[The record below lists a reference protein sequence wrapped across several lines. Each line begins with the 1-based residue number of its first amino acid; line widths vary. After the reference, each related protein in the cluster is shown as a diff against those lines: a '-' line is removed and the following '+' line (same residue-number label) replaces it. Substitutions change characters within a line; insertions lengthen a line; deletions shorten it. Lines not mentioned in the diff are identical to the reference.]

1 MLCMSS
7 SARRLQACRLHLY
20 PTFPPDST
28 SLRKGVAERE
38 GGRSRCVCPPPPE
51 PPRRSVT
58 VPAGSD
64 RPLSAALSA
73 ARWRLWWVWF
83 CFPCAH
89 IAFAAAATR
98 SPQTTPSLP
107 SGGGQNQRRG
117 RLGCPRPGL
126 GEKLSILL
134 PHPSKFNYF
143 NFFLAA
149 RLAPSPEL
157 GTLGAPRQVPSHLSV
172 LGGPRGARGPRDA
185 AGGRLR
191 LPPRN
196 FASRLALVLPVPPAG
211 SCRSCLPALGS
222 FGEKHRHPK
231 RFNPPPPPLSASS
244 SPSEGGPG
252 TDPLLVQ
259 GRKSLG
265 RAPGREAGRGA
276 GLKGAAAPRCTRR
289 WMRGSPGAVGEVFL
303 RVPAFQRGRKASK
316 AAAFPPPRS
325 GKLPLNRKR
334 LRGEQKIPLVMSSI
348 FGGVSPRRPLSHISG
363 CRRGC
368 PHLGAVP
375 GPAGSGWALPGLL
388 GFGCAGPTFV
398 QENVTGI

>member
-1 MLCMSS
+1 M
-7 SARRLQACRLHLY
+7 
-20 PTFPPDST
+20 
-28 SLRKGVAERE
+28 
-38 GGRSRCVCPPPPE
+38 CPPPPE

-231 RFNPPPPPLSASS
+231 RFNPPPPPPFL
-244 SPSEGGPG
+244 P
-252 TDPLLVQ
+252 
-259 GRKSLG
+259 
-265 RAPGREAGRGA
+265 AP
-276 GLKGAAAPRCTRR
+276 AP
-289 WMRGSPGAVGEVFL
+289 
-303 RVPAFQRGRKASK
+303 
-316 AAAFPPPRS
+316 
-325 GKLPLNRKR
+325 
-334 LRGEQKIPLVMSSI
+334 LRGDPALIPSWCKAGKVWVGPPAERQGGEQ
-348 FGGVSPRRPLSHISG
+348 G
-363 CRRGC
+363 
-368 PHLGAVP
+368 
-375 GPAGSGWALPGLL
+375 
-388 GFGCAGPTFV
+388 
-398 QENVTGI
+398 